1 MPNLSLFI
9 ARRYFFSKHKKQF
22 INIVSV
28 ISMLVVMVGT
38 MALIIALS
46 VFNGL
51 EDVIRG
57 LHATFN
63 PDLEISPTKGKSFE
77 VNPTFLKKI
86 KDVPGVALISEVI
99 EDDALLRYREGQMVV
114 RMKGVSTNFAEQ
126 TQIAKAM
133 IYGEFSLRKN
143 DRDYAV
149 IGRGVQNT
157 LSISL
162 HNELDAMEFWYP
174 RKSKKVNL
182 SSLNPENQFNRKR
195 IFPIGVFTL
204 EQSYDARY
212 VFVPLGFARDL
223 LQYRQKRSSL
233 EIKVKKDYSVANVQS
248 ALSRKLGDAF
258 VIKNSEEQEASILK
272 AIKIEKLF
280 IFITLSFILA
290 VASFN
295 IFFALMM
302 LVIDKKKDI
311 ATLLAMGA
319 NATFIRKVFFSEG
332 VIIAFSGGILG
343 LLMGAVICL
352 LQQKYGFVSMGTVTT
367 IISAYPVKLQ
377 WQDFIYT
384 SLTISLITVLS
395 SYIPAISATKISL
408 KEHL

>member
-1 MPNLSLFI
+1 MPNISLFI

-22 INIVSV
+22 INI
-28 ISMLVVMVGT
+28 ISIISTLVVMFGT

-51 EDVIRG
+51 EDVIKN

-63 PDLEISPTKGKSFE
+63 PDIEISSVKGKSF
-77 VNPTFLKKI
+77 PTNKAWLERI
-86 KDVPGVALISEVI
+86 EAIPGVMTVTEVI

-114 RMKGVSTNFAEQ
+114 RVKGVSDNFLQQ
-126 TQIAKAM
+126 TRLDTAM
-133 IYGEFSLRKN
+133 IYGRLKLKERARSF
-143 DRDYAV
+143 AV
-149 IGRGVQNT
+149 IGRGVQYT

-162 HNELDAMEFWYP
+162 RNDFDPLEFWYP

-182 SSLNPENQFNRKR
+182 SSLNPEKQFNRKK
-195 IFPIGVFTL
+195 IFPIGVFSL

-212 VFVPLGFARDL
+212 VFVPLDFVKEL
-223 LQYRQKRSSL
+223 LDYGNKRTSL
-233 EIKVKKDYSVANVQS
+233 EIKVNDSNEISAIQDKLKK
-248 ALSRKLGDAF
+248 LLGDEF
-258 VIKNSEEQEASILK
+258 YVKNSEEQEASLLR

-280 IFITLSFILA
+280 VYITLSFILA

-311 ATLLAMGA
+311 AILQAMGA
-319 NATFIRKVFFSEG
+319 HSVFIRRIFFSEG
-332 VIIAFSGGILG
+332 VIIAFSGAFLG
-343 LLMGAVICL
+343 LLLGAIVCL
-352 LQQKYGFVSMGTVTT
+352 LQQKYGFVSMGTTRTV
-367 IISAYPVKLQ
+367 ISAYPVKLE

-384 SLTISLITVLS
+384 GFTIVIITALS
-395 SYIPAISATKISL
+395 SYIPAVRATSINVKDNL
-408 KEHL
+408 